1 MYWCLALLF
10 SDVQFLCNLFL
21 SLSMFS
27 ADLKVAMNSGED
39 ALLETMKRPFCNA
52 FTGCGKKRLS
62 EESSSVDDLV
72 RLSQRIMG
80 EAQAWENLQ
89 RTFHSA
95 REAFRKRK
103 WCTLWEKKGKPYL
116 NEIRSTSNLLDVI
129 HKTSSVSHDHSRF
142 GSRWWWRREN
152 EEKQDY
158 LLNEISEKMKSLL
171 SFKL

>member
-1 MYWCLALLF
+1 
-10 SDVQFLCNLFL
+10 
-21 SLSMFS
+21 MFS

-103 WCTLWEKKGKPYL
+103 
-116 NEIRSTSNLLDVI
+116 
-129 HKTSSVSHDHSRF
+129 
-142 GSRWWWRREN
+142 
-152 EEKQDY
+152 
-158 LLNEISEKMKSLL
+158 
-171 SFKL
+171 